1 MKAGHRRIIGFI
13 LTLFICV
20 TGMYFGDVK
29 VDSVFVCPSVDISGA
44 CIETVDSVADNSKAC
59 TSEMLGIR
67 RTVTLR
73 DNHVRTSGRREYRIT
88 VDFYQDNGNGYNV
101 RPFYAGFLTE
111 EIIMSVRRN
120 LSQII
125 FTSRTARR
133 ESENFQS

>member
-29 VDSVFVCPSVDISGA
+29 VDSVFVCPSVDVSDA
-44 CIETVDSVADNSKAC
+44 CIESVDSVADNYKAC

-73 DNHVRTSGRREYRIT
+73 GNLARTSGRRECRVT
-88 VDFYQDNGNGYNV
+88 ADFYQDNGNGCNI
-101 RPFYAGFLTE
+101 RPFYAGLFDGRAYNVRQE
-111 EIIMSVRRN
+111 EIVTNYIHKSDGKKRV
-120 LSQII
+120 
-125 FTSRTARR
+125 
-133 ESENFQS
+133 

>member
-1 MKAGHRRIIGFI
+1 M
-13 LTLFICV
+13 
-20 TGMYFGDVK
+20 
-29 VDSVFVCPSVDISGA
+29 DISGA

-59 TSEMLGIR
+59 ASEMLGIR

-88 VDFYQDNGNGYNV
+88 VDFIRIMGTDTMSVLSMQV
-101 RPFYAGFLTE
+101 FLTE

>member
-20 TGMYFGDVK
+20 AGMYFGDVK
-29 VDSVFVCPSVDISGA
+29 VDSVFVCPSVDVSGA

-67 RTVTLR
+67 RNVTLR
-73 DNHVRTSGRREYRIT
+73 DNYVRTSGRREYRIT

-101 RPFYAGFLTE
+101 RPFYAGISDGRDYNVRQE
-111 EIIMSVRRN
+111 ELVTNYIHKSDGKKRV
-120 LSQII
+120 
-125 FTSRTARR
+125 
-133 ESENFQS
+133 